1 MADRAY
7 VGWRRWLA
15 IAAVSAAIA
24 VSAGCRGK
32 LPEAESAEAK
42 LYLAKCNDCHTAYN
56 PKLLTA
62 DMWQVQVARMQANQM
77 RRAGI
82 PLSAEER
89 RQILDYLT
97 RNAGNR

>member
-1 MADRAY
+1 MVDRAY
-7 VGWRRWLA
+7 VRWCGWVG
-15 IAAVSAAIA
+15 IAALSAAVA
-24 VSAGCRGK
+24 LSAGCRGK

-42 LYLAKCNDCHTAYN
+42 LYVAKCNDCHTAYN

-62 DMWQVQVARMQANQM
+62 DMWQVQVARMEANQM

-97 RNAGNR
+97 RHAGNR